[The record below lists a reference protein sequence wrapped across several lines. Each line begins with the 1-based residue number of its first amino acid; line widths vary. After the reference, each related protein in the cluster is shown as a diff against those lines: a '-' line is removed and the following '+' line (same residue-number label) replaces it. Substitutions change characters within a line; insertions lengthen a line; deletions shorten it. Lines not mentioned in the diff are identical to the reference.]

1 MIAHSATP
9 ILSDLL
15 HKKIVKLLWKS
26 FEIFGYV
33 LRQLSVIFGQ
43 LSLLFKLLY
52 VYRNLYLPTT
62 VMTYIVV
69 FVWKKRLKDEFKLNE
84 NDHLVNQHEAKEFFT
99 FIIT

>member
-1 MIAHSATP
+1 MVHVTVALCALHTVPCKCLRPSNSIKGMIAHSATP

-69 FVWKKRLKDEFKLNE
+69 FV
-84 NDHLVNQHEAKEFFT
+84 
-99 FIIT
+99 